1 MPQGGESQPSISD
14 MVDQAAYHNLC
25 DQKGGRGGEKAMMDD
40 YDNEF
45 KAIQAKDLQTITV
58 LVLKE
63 QIVPSASKID
73 HCGNNQ

>member
-1 MPQGGESQPSISD
+1 
-14 MVDQAAYHNLC
+14 
-25 DQKGGRGGEKAMMDD
+25 MMDD

-45 KAIQAKDLQTITV
+45 EAIQAKDLQTITV

-63 QIVPSASKID
+63 QIVPSASKIG